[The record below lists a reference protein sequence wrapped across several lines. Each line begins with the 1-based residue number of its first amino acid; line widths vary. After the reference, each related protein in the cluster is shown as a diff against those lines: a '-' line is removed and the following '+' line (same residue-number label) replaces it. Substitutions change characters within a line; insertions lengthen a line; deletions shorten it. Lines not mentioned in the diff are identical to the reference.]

1 VTYPVPL
8 KQWHVYHFN
17 QEASR
22 KASKPVQP
30 LDELRLYRRFMV
42 ITPNKFLSAAVKI
55 TCVPIGER
63 SFNRF
68 LHVPLT
74 KGEAG
79 CTKDCHIWTN
89 EIYTLDLDHFFEE
102 YGRLPDGKI
111 AAVELAIKDY
121 LGH

>member
-1 VTYPVPL
+1 VTNPNL
-8 KQWHVYHFN
+8 LQQWHVYHFN

-22 KASKPVQP
+22 KDSKPVQP
-30 LDELRLYRRFMV
+30 LDDLRPYRRFVV
-42 ITPNKFLSAAVKI
+42 ITPDKFLKSALKI
-55 TCVPIGER
+55 TCVPIGEK

-68 LHVPLT
+68 LHIALA

-79 CTKDCHIWTN
+79 CTKDCHVWTN

-102 YGRLPDGKI
+102 YGRLPSDKI
-111 AAVELAIKDY
+111 KAVELAIRDY